1 MGGAHRSAWPF
12 GIIKRMEH
20 SGIKLMIHST
30 LWALGVVLML
40 LGITW
45 LMFLGLGLIML
56 ASLFSSERRT
66 GRRRLVAFLFYAVAA
81 AAILFRDL
89 HAGVAFAQEA
99 LPWWFWI
106 VIIGVG
112 LWGIL
117 SELGRWRKSRGLT

>member
-1 MGGAHRSAWPF
+1 
-12 GIIKRMEH
+12 MEH
-20 SGIKLMIHST
+20 SSIKLMIHST
-30 LWALGVVLML
+30 LWAVGVVLML

-89 HAGVAFAQEA
+89 NAGVAFAQEA